1 MHRVRP
7 DLVLSDRYRLSRHIA
22 SGGMGQ
28 VWEAFD
34 VTLQRR
40 VAVKVMHPHTRNEF
54 QLAERFREEARF
66 AAQLTH
72 GNIVTVHDFG
82 EHEELAFLVMELV
95 EGRTLAQ
102 VLATEGAMDAGRVRE
117 VLHQLATAL
126 EAAHAVGIIH
136 RDIKPANVM
145 LDLDGQAKLMDFGI
159 ARSVDGQAL
168 TSTGQVLGTA
178 DYLSPEQAMGHSV
191 GPATDIYALG
201 VLAHEMLTGTRPFDR
216 GAPIATALAHVQDPP
231 PPLPEGTPDDL
242 AEAVA
247 DCLAKDPADRPS
259 AAELARRLEAPAS
272 EPPASDEPE
281 SGQQRYAP
289 NLGAESPLPRR
300 AIIEP

>member
-7 DLVLSDRYRLSRHIA
+7 DLVLSERYRLTRHIA

-34 VTLQRR
+34 QTLQRR
-40 VAVKVMHPHTRNEF
+40 VAVKVMHPHTQHEI

-82 EHEELAFLVMELV
+82 EYDELAYLVMEIV
-95 EGRTLAQ
+95 DGPTLAQ
-102 VLATEGAMDAGRVRE
+102 LLADGALEADLVRQVLW
-117 VLHQLATAL
+117 QLATAL

-136 RDIKPANVM
+136 RDIKPANVIM
-145 LDLDGQAKLMDFGI
+145 DLDGQTKLMDFGI
-159 ARSVDGQAL
+159 ARSVDGQQAL

-201 VLAHEMLTGTRPFDR
+201 VLAHEMLSGSKPFDR

-231 PPLPEGTPDDL
+231 PPLPDGTPDDL
-242 AEAVA
+242 AAAIA
-247 DCLAKDPADRPS
+247 DCLAKEPGDRPT
-259 AAELARRLEAPAS
+259 ATELAQRLQVVPEAEVP
-272 EPPASDEPE
+272 ETVE
-281 SGQQRYAP
+281 SGQPIYAP
-289 NLGAESPLPRR
+289 HTGAGHPPPRR
-300 AIIEP
+300 AIVEP

>member
-7 DLVLSDRYRLSRHIA
+7 DLVLSDRYRLTRHIA

-28 VWEAFD
+28 VWEAYD

-40 VAVKVMHPHTRNEF
+40 VAVKVMHPHTRNEQ

-95 EGRTLAQ
+95 EGLTLAQ
-102 VLATEGAMDAGRVRE
+102 LLAADGAMDADLVRE
-117 VLHQLATAL
+117 VLRQLATAL
-126 EAAHAVGIIH
+126 DAAHAVGIIH

-145 LDLDGQAKLMDFGI
+145 LDQDGQAKLMDFGI

-201 VLAHEMLTGTRPFDR
+201 VLAHEMLTGAKPFDR

-231 PPLPEGTPDDL
+231 PPLPDATPDDL
-242 AEAVA
+242 AAAVT
-247 DCLAKDPADRPS
+247 DCLAKDPADRPT
-259 AAELARRLEAPAS
+259 AGELAGRLTVS
-272 EPPASDEPE
+272 EPEATALVDVE
-281 SGQQRYAP
+281 SGQPRYAP
-289 NLGAESPLPRR
+289 DLGDDAPLPRR